1 MTRPADEVDWF
12 CMDEDNESLTQSL
25 IPGKKTPGWSRM
37 YVADTPRV
45 LEMEG
50 TKCPDITIDTF

>member
-1 MTRPADEVDWF
+1 
-12 CMDEDNESLTQSL
+12 MDEDNESLTQSL